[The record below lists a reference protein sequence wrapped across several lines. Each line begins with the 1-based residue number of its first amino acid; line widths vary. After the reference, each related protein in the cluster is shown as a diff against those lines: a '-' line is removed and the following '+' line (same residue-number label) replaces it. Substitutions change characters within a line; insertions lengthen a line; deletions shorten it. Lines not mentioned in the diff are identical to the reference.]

1 MVQRA
6 KDACFLLKALQVRT
20 TVHSCSPKSADV
32 VGISLQNVI
41 VVRPVK
47 NQTIRVLTSS
57 GALVECVYGNAN
69 SGAFIDLPGL
79 ET

>member
-1 MVQRA
+1 
-6 KDACFLLKALQVRT
+6 
-20 TVHSCSPKSADV
+20 VHPAESAAGTNHRRLPFPKIRRCSWH
-32 VGISLQNVI
+32 SLQNVI